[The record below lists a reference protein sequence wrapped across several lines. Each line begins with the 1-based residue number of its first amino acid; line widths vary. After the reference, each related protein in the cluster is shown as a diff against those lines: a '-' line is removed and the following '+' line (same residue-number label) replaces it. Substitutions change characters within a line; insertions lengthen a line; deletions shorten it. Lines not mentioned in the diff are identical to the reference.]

1 MKTILKRGK
10 HRNLEIGERLTIV
23 NRLHALGYTGVY
35 RLIYT
40 ALLHRRN
47 DVEPYHNQESE
58 ERAMVRHRATNQFDS
73 EEGDILERLL
83 KIHPYLM
90 HLTACPQEEL
100 DYVLKN
106 YHKLRELLTLND
118 SLKREELRFDAAI
131 AYEAEVAQQSE
142 KDDVRWEAIERIT
155 ANSSGI

>member
-10 HRNLEIGERLTIV
+10 RGNLEIGERLTIV
-23 NRLHALGYTGVY
+23 NRLHALGYGGVY
-35 RLIYT
+35 KLIYT

-47 DVEPYHNQESE
+47 DVEPYHSQESG
-58 ERAMVRHRATNQFDS
+58 AIVRRRVANQFDS
-73 EEGDILERLL
+73 EEGDILERML

-118 SLKREELRFDAAI
+118 SLKREELRFDAVV

-142 KDDVRWEAIERIT
+142 KGDVRWEAIERIT